1 MPVKKA
7 LYDRVF
13 YAWSRQQFELLR
25 KGRLA
30 DADIEHIADEIDS
43 MRRTEKRELNSR
55 LSVLLLHLMKWR
67 YKPEKRSPGWE
78 ASIRVQ
84 RNRVADH
91 LADNPSLRPL
101 LPKALA
107 SAYRDASSRRSL
119 RRDAGRD
126 VLRRV
131 SMDGRSGVGR
141 RVLAGVK

>member
-43 MRRTEKRELNSR
+43 MRRTEKRQLNSR

-67 YKPEKRSPGWE
+67 YKPEKRSQAGGEHPRPAQSCGRSLSGQSEPE
-78 ASIRVQ
+78 ASAAEGPR
-84 RNRVADH
+84 
-91 LADNPSLRPL
+91 
-101 LPKALA
+101 
-107 SAYRDASSRRSL
+107 
-119 RRDAGRD
+119 
-126 VLRRV
+126 
-131 SMDGRSGVGR
+131 GR